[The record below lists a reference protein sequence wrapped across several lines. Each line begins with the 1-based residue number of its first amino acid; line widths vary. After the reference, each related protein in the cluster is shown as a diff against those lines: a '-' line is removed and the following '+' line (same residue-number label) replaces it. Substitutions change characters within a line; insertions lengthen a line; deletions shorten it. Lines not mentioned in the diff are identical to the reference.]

1 MVRAGGSASRIIGD
15 RRRVLGGCQ
24 PAWQQPV
31 GCVRESRWTPNA
43 QGFPALGSHS
53 PASDG
58 RREHPVPDDSGDVL
72 ADDTSKVP
80 TSPLEMG
87 RGQMFSRGRR
97 ASVPYRGMWPAG
109 VARPALQETL
119 VGVLDVRKKAAARP
133 LAAEAAAFSPVL
145 GPRTG
150 VTAGTVDLSSRTGS
164 IGPVEVAEISIPV
177 VAGVRFSAVAEV
189 HFSADDVDDDTSVVR
204 ASGQRS
210 MDCVIP
216 RTIPGMEKETMMRR
230 SVPEP
235 LGGGASSGADRA
247 FGSGKAP
254 GRWTYGRGASSGTDR
269 TFGSGK
275 APARWTHGGGTSS
288 GTDRAFGS
296 GKAPGRWTSEGDV
309 CCGTVRAFGSVD
321 SPELWTAPVLE
332 PIEHSVLEKRLDGG
346 PMEGMLDS
354 EPLEHLVLDVD
365 LDRRPM
371 EGMLVQESLEHS
383 VLDVTSDRESGV
395 GLSGTV
401 RAFGSGP
408 CNDREH

>member
-1 MVRAGGSASRIIGD
+1 MDPECPGFSG
-15 RRRVLGGCQ
+15 LG
-24 PAWQQPV
+24 
-31 GCVRESRWTPNA
+31 
-43 QGFPALGSHS
+43 GSHS

-87 RGQMFSRGRR
+87 RGQMVSRGRR
-97 ASVPYRGMWPAG
+97 ASVPYRGMRPAG

-150 VTAGTVDLSSRTGS
+150 VIAGTVDLSSRTGS

-189 HFSADDVDDDTSVVR
+189 HSSADDVDDDTSVVR

-216 RTIPGMEKETMMRR
+216 RTTPGMENETMMRR

-235 LGGGASSGADRA
+235 LGHSVLVVDLDGRPMEGAPVLEPIEHLVPEKPLDGGPMG
-247 FGSGKAP
+247 G
-254 GRWTYGRGASSGTDR
+254 GASSGTDR
-269 TFGSGK
+269 AFGCGK

-288 GTDRAFGS
+288 GTDRAFSS

-321 SPELWTAPVLE
+321 SPEWWTVPVLE
-332 PIEHSVLEKRLDGG
+332 PTEHSVLEKPLDGG

-354 EPLEHLVLDVD
+354 EPLEHSVMDVD

-371 EGMLVQESLEHS
+371 EGMLVQEPLEHS

-395 GLSGTV
+395 GLSGLEPLEHSVPVLAMIESADTFVRTAVSDPLVATTGTV
-401 RAFGSGP
+401 
-408 CNDREH
+408 